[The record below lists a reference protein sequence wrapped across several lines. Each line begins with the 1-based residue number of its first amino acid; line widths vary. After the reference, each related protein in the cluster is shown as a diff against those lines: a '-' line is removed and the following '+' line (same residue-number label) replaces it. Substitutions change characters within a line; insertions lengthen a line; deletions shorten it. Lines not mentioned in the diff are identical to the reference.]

1 MIYLLVS
8 LATCAVLLG
17 ATVLTAL
24 AAVHD
29 EHLLVMYWNHIGTV
43 FLEKAA
49 DGRYEGR
56 GTLEVPGAVMRYAA
70 GRVRGVFHTR
80 LQPQPAHA
88 RRHVLFPAH
97 KA

>member
-8 LATCAVLLG
+8 LAACAVLLG
-17 ATVLTAL
+17 ATVLTAF

-43 FLEKAA
+43 FLEKAP

-56 GTLEVPGAVMRYAA
+56 STLEVPGAVARYAT
-70 GRVRGVFHTR
+70 GRIRGAFRTR
-80 LQPQPAHA
+80 LQPQPAHV

-97 KA
+97 K